1 MSDFIPTPTQV
12 LPPAHLAEET
22 PDTTETPDTAETTVA
37 ETPIIPEQ
45 KVVGLTVSVFDLDL
59 DSADRLAKSLI
70 NSFPAGTGYSVHFI
84 REDA

>member
-12 LPPAHLAEET
+12 LPPAHLAE
-22 PDTTETPDTAETTVA
+22 ETPDTAETTVA